1 MSYSTLLFSTPPRKV
16 APESFPSHQSP
27 LGPPHPPHP
36 LSHAHASTPLLPHP
50 PHAHP
55 SSTPLLP
62 RPDPS
67 RKIQQQPIPSPR
79 RSLLLPSARS
89 ASQPILN
96 DLVYSS
102 LTRSPY
108 TGSPRDS
115 GMLLQTSRGTLS
127 DDDSIKT
134 RTPPLSISDLGRK
147 GLLLD
152 GVGRREGRKSVP
164 LPDIRP
170 PLGDGQTDYG
180 PVPTGLLSP
189 TFSDE
194 RLDTLP
200 PLLPIPPKFTTKNYK
215 DKTLQMKIEDFDKV
229 AEKLADVERAGWF
242 EGELDEE
249 LWRQLEKEDEG
260 SGGSD
265 GEEGGDGER
274 VVQEVVNVPKRLSL
288 APTGTTLPPL
298 IQPVPA
304 KPAGWRRWCG
314 CF

>member
-16 APESFPSHQSP
+16 VTESFPSHQSP
-27 LGPPHPPHP
+27 LGPPHPSPP
-36 LSHAHASTPLLPHP
+36 LSYAHTSTPLLPHP

-55 SSTPLLP
+55 SSIPLLP
-62 RPDPS
+62 RPDLP
-67 RKIQQQPIPSPR
+67 RKIPQQSIPSPR

-96 DLVYSS
+96 DLIYSS

-108 TGSPRDS
+108 TASPRDS
-115 GMLLQTSRGTLS
+115 GMLHTSRGTLS
-127 DDDSIKT
+127 SDDSIKT

-152 GVGRREGRKSVP
+152 GVGRREGRRSVP
-164 LPDIRP
+164 LPDILSP
-170 PLGDGQTDYG
+170 SGDGQTDFG

-260 SGGSD
+260 SCGS
-265 GEEGGDGER
+265 GGER
-274 VVQEVVNVPKRLSL
+274 EVQEVVDVPRKLSL
-288 APTGTTLPPL
+288 AQTGTTLPPL

-304 KPAGWRRWCG
+304 KRAGWRRWCA